1 MAVYMGVKVCTEC
14 HREVHEETYDE
25 ARMTALGIM
34 CARCYQSRR
43 LGWIPKSSKLF
54 RVPCAESPGER
65 WRRWVP
71 GKGW

>member
-1 MAVYMGVKVCTEC
+1 MNVYTGVKLCTEC
-14 HREVHEETYDE
+14 HREVNEGEYDE

-34 CARCYQSRR
+34 CERCFESRA
-43 LGWIPKSSKLF
+43 LGWIPKLPKRL
-54 RVPCAESPGER
+54 RAPAPESPGEQ